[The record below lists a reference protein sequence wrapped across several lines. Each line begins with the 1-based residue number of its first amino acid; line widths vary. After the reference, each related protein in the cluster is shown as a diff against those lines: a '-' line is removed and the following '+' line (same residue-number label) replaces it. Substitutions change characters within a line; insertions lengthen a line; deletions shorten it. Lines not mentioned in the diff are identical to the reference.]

1 MYYSREQQ
9 KRFLDLELQAISEE
23 YIKKLN
29 TQSIILLDKN
39 EIYVT
44 QYVKIDSAIYGSA
57 KGSGEGT
64 GQIIL
69 KFKQDKGIPRKNEYF
84 REIFF
89 FQLLEF

>member
-57 KGSGEGT
+57 KGSGEV
-64 GQIIL
+64 
-69 KFKQDKGIPRKNEYF
+69 
-84 REIFF
+84 
-89 FQLLEF
+89 

>member
-44 QYVKIDSAIYGSA
+44 QYVKIKVPFPVKKRHRTTHCQTYHMLTRIFLP
-57 KGSGEGT
+57 SGLT
-64 GQIIL
+64 SMT
-69 KFKQDKGIPRKNEYF
+69 DT
-84 REIFF
+84 
-89 FQLLEF
+89 

>member
-44 QYVKIDSAIYGSA
+44 QYV
-57 KGSGEGT
+57 
-64 GQIIL
+64 
-69 KFKQDKGIPRKNEYF
+69 
-84 REIFF
+84 
-89 FQLLEF
+89 